1 MSIAVKFDLSVIP
14 ERLDEFLEILKETA
28 PGTRSF
34 DGCVSFDIWVDTDTA
49 GNVLF
54 YEIWESRAQQEKYL
68 AWRTETGLI
77 EAVGE
82 LLAAPPVISYYDKF
96 DG

>member
-1 MSIAVKFDLSVIP
+1 MSIAVKFDITVLP
-14 ERLDEFLEILKETA
+14 ERFNEFLAMVKEVA
-28 PGTRSF
+28 PDTRSY
-34 DGCVSFDIWVDTDTA
+34 DGCVSFDIWLDTDTT

-68 AWRTETGLI
+68 AWRAETGVI
-77 EAVGE
+77 DAMGE
-82 LLAAPPVISYYDKF
+82 FLAAPPVISYFDKF